1 LFRVLAPCPCLTV
14 FPCVRR
20 GSRCKQTIRITLRD
34 AVNIA
39 AEPAGAIANLNLAES
54 QESGN
59 SACAALLRAAS
70 FHASKDIVR
79 GHVAAPIGKND
90 FHVPQTLRALLD
102 HGSRAKLLSSGLR
115 PEAMAKMARLQGDG
129 FGERRAAKHRSLA
142 NKVRNWSSRSARFG
156 GRQRRQSAF
165 RPGEDTSRSR
175 RRSAEQRRRHQDRY
189 APGRHAAS
197 ERASAVQRGLTQ
209 LKASLHGL
217 SRLLNLDPQQSLE
230 LADTA
235 SFFKTPGSTSAE
247 SLAAAYERRP
257 GLKTVLAQIRVAES
271 QKRAAADERLPG
283 VSVNGTWIL
292 QGLTPTS
299 MIPAYQLSASVNV
312 PLFTGGRIRAET
324 AAADLEIRDWH
335 SPSAISEPD
344 RPGGE
349 ETGGSLLRVDSYHH
363 VDGRRRPDGAGHL
376 GMVSEESSRGCPAV
390 QVL

>member
-129 FGERRAAKHRSLA
+129 ASAAQQNTARSRTKCATGRLAVRALADVSAAK
-142 NKVRNWSSRSARFG
+142 ARFDPAKTLPDLDVDQQNNG
-156 GRQRRQSAF
+156 VGTRI
-165 RPGEDTSRSR
+165 DTR
-175 RRSAEQRRRHQDRY
+175 
-189 APGRHAAS
+189 
-197 ERASAVQRGLTQ
+197 
-209 LKASLHGL
+209 
-217 SRLLNLDPQQSLE
+217 
-230 LADTA
+230 LADT
-235 SFFKTPGSTSAE
+235 
-247 SLAAAYERRP
+247 
-257 GLKTVLAQIRVAES
+257 QH
-271 QKRAAADERLPG
+271 QKE
-283 VSVNGTWIL
+283 L
-292 QGLTPTS
+292 QR
-299 MIPAYQLSASVNV
+299 Y
-312 PLFTGGRIRAET
+312 
-324 AAADLEIRDWH
+324 
-335 SPSAISEPD
+335 SE
-344 RPGGE
+344 
-349 ETGGSLLRVDSYHH
+349 
-363 VDGRRRPDGAGHL
+363 A
-376 GMVSEESSRGCPAV
+376 
-390 QVL
+390 